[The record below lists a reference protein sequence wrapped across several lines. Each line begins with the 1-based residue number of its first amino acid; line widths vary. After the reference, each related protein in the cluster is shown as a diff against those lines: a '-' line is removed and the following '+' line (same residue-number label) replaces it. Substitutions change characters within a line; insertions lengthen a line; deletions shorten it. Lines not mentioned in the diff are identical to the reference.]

1 MEKGDKCMRMKKII
15 PAILG
20 SLIIVFLISVNL
32 FATITEYDVSLNG
45 DGSIMA
51 VLDTETGTLTVSG
64 SGITKNYTSKGPWSN
79 SGYVKHIV
87 VEEGVTELGNYLFVG
102 DFYNLETITLPDSLT
117 RIGERCFYYT
127 SSSYTS
133 KVTNLVIPKNVKTI
147 EKEAFY
153 WYTGNRAS
161 ITNIYIPKSVETIG
175 DGVFK
180 GQAKLINLT
189 FEEGSQLK
197 NIGNESFYGCSI
209 LEELNL
215 PVSVVSIGNYAFQ
228 GMDKLKTFND
238 LSTSIQTLG
247 IDIFGI
253 GTNNYMGR
261 SATGKTAKAY
271 VHQEYMIN
279 ALKGLGYTVT
289 VLEGTE
295 ALDKLKS
302 YPTSTLF
309 EVGAV
314 NPSDVIAKANPYAGT
329 FDFKG
334 LGNIKDY
341 TTVFNSN
348 IGDIAQTPWNGT
360 NIPSRIKKITV
371 GEGITSLGN
380 SLFAY
385 VNYMG
390 GMQTFGNVEE
400 IVLPSTLTRIGNR
413 SFFMGG
419 SSTTYKLT
427 SITIPKNVETIG
439 DYAFKLQKSLTSF
452 TFEPQSKLKSIGK
465 ESFYAVS
472 VKKIELPEGFTTV
485 GESAFYSATVEELT
499 LPTSTKSIGLSAFHG
514 MNNLKV
520 FNNLSTTTQTIGKDI
535 FGSSSSSYTGRSAT
549 GKTATIYG
557 HQEYMIEALK
567 SIGYTVTVLTGT
579 ESLDKLKSY
588 PSDSLLEMGAVNPA
602 DVIAKMNFYAG
613 SIELLGNGPTK
624 DYTSSV
630 PWGNMPTTTKKI
642 VVNEGITELGNYLFS
657 RSTTGA
663 YFGYL
668 ESVELPDSLT
678 RIGKNCFS
686 YTTGSSGTLASITIP
701 KNVSIIEE
709 FTFAYR
715 AGLKN
720 VSFAQGSKLESIGDS
735 AFASCIGLE
744 EVILPN
750 TVKTLGDS
758 VFSYAGTKGNF
769 NIVLNEGLVEIGGAA
784 FRGSGLVNI
793 VLPSTVEK
801 ISCGNAKD
809 NIFASCTS
817 LKTVTNLSKSN
828 QMVGTSTYDYINS
841 SSNPIFYLY
850 SANTNFLPVIQ
861 KGPTGTQTV
870 YLDEPVLSGTL
881 DNGIKWSYDPD
892 TKIISFEGEG
902 EIPSYTAG
910 TQPWYSASYRYGIG
924 GINLGYV
931 TGIGS
936 GAFSGLSFGSSSP
949 LFWGQHESL
958 GGVLSGQT
966 GLPVSYQGTTP
977 TGETE
982 DKTGIWNYVD
992 EVEVVFPD
1000 VQPRIQGGEILSPLR
1015 FIFQD
1020 LGATVIWNQENS
1032 YAVIRKE
1039 EMGKKV
1045 EIVLK
1050 PNSSSMWVNGQE
1062 YTNEEIGLD
1071 ATVVLE
1077 NGRLLLPGRAIIKAW
1092 ETVQF
1097 KASRPSATVYEDYY
1111 FKTSEPVAGGDDK
1124 LNNIPV
1130 IDEWQEEGTVIT
1142 PDNEEEVINGGGD
1155 ENEFDISTTNVIF
1168 NIAPTILNVRVP
1180 IIVDVQMLA
1189 DGSIIIGDSY
1199 SIDNRCVTG
1208 PIKIYGISVNTLI
1221 EEDEYKLVDF
1231 DSDFKNIAT
1240 KKVFGLRINGSSV
1253 SSSGEVVLNE
1263 DLAAVIHCGKSK
1275 PLVFEM
1281 KFANHKQAVIDKCIG
1296 SIVFT
1301 VGFDKV

>member
-20 SLIIVFLISVNL
+20 SLIIVFLISINL

-309 EVGAV
+309 EVGVV

-329 FDFKG
+329 FDFEG
-334 LGNIKDY
+334 SGNIKDY

-360 NIPSRIKKITV
+360 NIPTRIKKITV
-371 GEGITSLGN
+371 GEGITSLGD

-390 GMQTFGNVEE
+390 GMQTFGNVED

-413 SFFMGG
+413 TFFMGG
-419 SSTTYKLT
+419 ISTTYKLT
-427 SITIPKNVETIG
+427 SIIIPKNVETIG

-452 TFEPQSKLKSIGK
+452 AFESQSKLKSIGK

-472 VKKIELPEGFTTV
+472 AKKIELPEGFTTV

-549 GKTATIYG
+549 GKTATIYE
-557 HQEYMIEALK
+557 HQEYMIDALK
-567 SIGYTVTVLTGT
+567 GLGYTVTVLTGT
-579 ESLDKLKSY
+579 ESLNKLKSY
-588 PSDSLLEMGAVNPA
+588 PTDSLFEMGAVNPT
-602 DVIAKMNFYAG
+602 DVIGKLNGYANT
-613 SIELLGNGPTK
+613 IELIGVGNTK
-624 DYTSSV
+624 NYASR
-630 PWGNMPTTTKKI
+630 PWGDASASVTKI
-642 VVNEGITELGNYLFS
+642 TVREGITGLGDYLF
-657 RSTTGA
+657 RN
-663 YFGYL
+663 L
-668 ESVELPDSLT
+668 KQVESVTLPDSLT
-678 RIGKNCFS
+678 YIGNRCFEAV
-686 YTTGSSGTLASITIP
+686 SGDGVKLTSITIP
-701 KNVSIIEE
+701 KNVESIGDYA
-709 FTFAYR
+709 FLYR
-715 AGLKN
+715 TGLKN
-720 VSFAQGSKLESIGDS
+720 IYFAQGSKLTSIGNY
-735 AFASCIGLE
+735 AFFYCSGLE
-744 EVILPN
+744 EMILPDG
-750 TVKTLGDS
+750 VKTIGEGAFKS
-758 VFSYAGTKGNF
+758 AGATGF
-769 NIVLNEGLVEIGGAA
+769 NLVLNEGLLEIDGGA
-784 FRGSGLVNI
+784 FHGSKIVSI

-801 ISCGNAKD
+801 ISSGSSKT
-809 NIFASCTS
+809 NIFASCS
-817 LKTVTNLSKSN
+817 NLLVVTNLSESN
-828 QMVGTSTYDYINS
+828 QTVGTSTSDYINS
-841 SSNPIFYLY
+841 SSTVTFYLY
-850 SANTNFLPVIQ
+850 AANTNFLPIIQ
-861 KGPTGTQTV
+861 KGLTKTSTV

-881 DNGIKWSYDPD
+881 DNGITWTYDPD
-892 TKIISFEGEG
+892 TKLLSFDGEG
-902 EIPSYTAG
+902 EIPAYTAG

-1000 VQPRIQGGEILSPLR
+1000 VQPRIQSGEILSPLR

-1020 LGATVIWNQENS
+1020 LGATVIWNKENS

-1050 PNSSSMWVNGQE
+1050 PNSSSMWVNGKE
-1062 YTNEEIGLD
+1062 YTNTEIGLD

-1092 ETVQF
+1092 DTVQF

-1124 LNNIPV
+1124 LGDIPV

-1142 PDNEEEVINGGGD
+1142 PDNEEETLKKNTSSEQAANIIINS
-1155 ENEFDISTTNVIF
+1155 EATNFDFIAPIAF
-1168 NIAPTILNVRVP
+1168 NISMLSTGEIRV
-1180 IIVDVQMLA
+1180 
-1189 DGSIIIGDSY
+1189 GSDY
-1199 SIDNRCVTG
+1199 QLVNNCAMG
-1208 PIKIYGISVNTLI
+1208 PIKIVSIQVNPAYEYSIVENTHDFKNSKAGTKIFGMTINSQEVSTNGNVILNESLKEVIRNKESKGLLI
-1221 EEDEYKLVDF
+1221 DIRLPAQDKTFKNVIAAVVFTVDF
-1231 DSDFKNIAT
+1231 DKI
-1240 KKVFGLRINGSSV
+1240 
-1253 SSSGEVVLNE
+1253 
-1263 DLAAVIHCGKSK
+1263 
-1275 PLVFEM
+1275 
-1281 KFANHKQAVIDKCIG
+1281 
-1296 SIVFT
+1296 
-1301 VGFDKV
+1301 